1 MPATLPQELPARGTT
16 DWLRHFPFL
25 RKFRWGEPVMTAGA
39 AYLEVSVT
47 KPPLLRPLVTPR
59 ASAEGELKSLLD
71 EIPTWSDTML
81 VHMHKRFATSRL
93 FRVHHDP
100 QGALTARA
108 VTLRAAVGDELSR
121 RGLPLYAD

>member
-1 MPATLPQELPARGTT
+1 
-16 DWLRHFPFL
+16 
-25 RKFRWGEPVMTAGA
+25 MTASV

-47 KPPLLRPLVTPR
+47 KPPLRHPLVTPR
-59 ASAEGELKSLLD
+59 SSAEDELKSLLD

-100 QGALTARA
+100 NGALTDRA
-108 VTLRAAVGDELSR
+108 VTLRAAVGDELAR
-121 RGLPLYAD
+121 RGLPLSAD